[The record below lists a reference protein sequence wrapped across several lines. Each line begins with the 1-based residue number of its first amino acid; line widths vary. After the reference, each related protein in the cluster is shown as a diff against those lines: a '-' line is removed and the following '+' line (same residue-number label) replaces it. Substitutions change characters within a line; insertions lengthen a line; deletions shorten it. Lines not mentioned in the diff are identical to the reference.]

1 MKSSD
6 VYRAIGEVEDSILE
20 PQAKKSARR
29 KGIKYFPKK
38 LRVLTAACLAI
49 VLVWVAVFS
58 PIFNHYKGVVY
69 AKSLMKGIKANEVT
83 GKEEDQRFNEALSE
97 YSINLLKN
105 SMKLKDSHINRLVS
119 PYSLLLALAMTAN
132 GADGDTQA
140 QMQKIM
146 GDIPLT
152 ELNEYLY
159 SFNKKLTDTKSLTL
173 ANSIWYNDDQ
183 NRLQVKAPFLQ
194 TNADYYGADAYSAP
208 FDGNT
213 LKDMNAWVKKNTDG
227 NIDKILDRIPEDAVM
242 YLINTLLFDAKW
254 ETTYKKKDVD
264 DCEFTNY
271 AGDKY
276 QVPMM
281 YGAAH
286 QLLSGDNVKG
296 FLKDYEDNQFSFVAL
311 LPKEGMSV
319 DDYIETLTG
328 KEWSRLM
335 KSKREESAETGIPKF
350 KYQDS
355 LALNDALK
363 SMGMTDA
370 FDPEK
375 ANFESMATSLLPLGN
390 IYISKA
396 LQNTFIEVA
405 EKGTKAGAASSIQKG
420 DTTAALPQNEII
432 LDRPFVYAIIDKS
445 TGVPIFMGVVK
456 DIQD

>member
-6 VYRAIGEVEDSILE
+6 VYKAIGEVEDSLIE
-20 PQAKKSARR
+20 PQAKKSASR
-29 KGIKYFPKK
+29 KRLKHFPKK
-38 LRVLTAACLAI
+38 FRILAAACLAI

-58 PIFNHYKGVVY
+58 PIFHGYKGEVY
-69 AKSLMKGIKANEVT
+69 AKSLMKGMKANDVT
-83 GKEEDQRFNEALSE
+83 GKEEDQQFSEALSE
-97 YSINLLKN
+97 YSINLFKN
-105 SMKLKDSHINRLVS
+105 SMKLKDSHTNRLVS

-132 GADGDTQA
+132 GAEEDTRA
-140 QMQKIM
+140 QMEKIM

-159 SFNKKLTDTKSLTL
+159 SFNKKLTDKKSLTL
-173 ANSIWYNDDQ
+173 ANSIWYRDDKD
-183 NRLQVKAPFLQ
+183 RLEVKAPFLQ
-194 TNADYYGADAYSAP
+194 INADYYGADAYSAP

-227 NIDKILDRIPEDAVM
+227 NIDKILDQIPKYGVM
-242 YLINTLLFDAKW
+242 YLFNTLLFDAKW
-254 ETTYKKKDVD
+254 ETTYKKNDVD

-281 YGAAH
+281 YGGVS
-286 QLLSGDNVKG
+286 QLLAGDNVNG

-335 KSKREESAETGIPKF
+335 SSKTEEYAESGIPKF
-350 KYQDS
+350 KFEDS
-355 LALNDALK
+355 LLLNEALK
-363 SMGMTDA
+363 SMGMQDA
-370 FDPEK
+370 FDTEK
-375 ANFESMATSLLPLGN
+375 ANFKGMANSSLPAGN
-390 IYISKA
+390 IYLSKA
-396 LQNTFIEVA
+396 LQYTFIEVA
-405 EKGTKAGAASSIQKG
+405 EKGTKAGAVSSIQPG
-420 DTTAALPQNEII
+420 DTAAAPAQNEII
-432 LDRPFVYAIIDKS
+432 LDRPFVYAIVDKS
-445 TGVPIFMGVVK
+445 TGVPIFMGAVK